1 MLNYKVDIIDWY
13 VSVMEDGEV
22 TTDIIERYTKD
33 KDLFKRE
40 EAKYLKRLKTRR
52 GCCRTQVPGR
62 RQCCRMC
69 RRQWKTR

>member
-1 MLNYKVDIIDWY
+1 MLNYKVNIIDWY

-40 EAKYLKRLKTRR
+40 EAKYLKKLKTLQKELD
-52 GCCRTQVPGR
+52 RTR
-62 RQCCRMC
+62 IKLDRTFEKLKR
-69 RRQWKTR
+69 